1 MIYID
6 LAVLIYK
13 KYRVEMLMKILSE
26 GKELKHNYKIHM
38 LNKIKIKEAIVI

>member
-13 KYRVEMLMKILSE
+13 KYKVEMLMKILSE
-26 GKELKHNYKIHM
+26 GKELKLNQKIHM
-38 LNKIKIKEAIVI
+38 LNKIKIKEVIVI